1 MADHYDA
8 EDVTISGNNGDV
20 VIEKAEDVHI
30 QPDAVRGN
38 LVIKQA
44 QDVVVEDAVT
54 VEVADGEDVVVESGA
69 NADTVTVENAQDV
82 TEQ

>member
-1 MADHYDA
+1 MTKRYDA

-20 VIEKAEDVHI
+20 VIERAEDVHI
-30 QPDAVRGN
+30 AADAIRGN

-44 QDVVVEDAVT
+44 QDIIIEDAVT

-69 NADTVTVENAQDV
+69 NADTVAVDNAHDV
-82 TEQ
+82 HEK

>member
-1 MADHYDA
+1 MAAHYDA

-20 VIEKAEDVHI
+20 VIETSEDVHVES
-30 QPDAVRGN
+30 DAVRGS

-44 QDVVVEDAVT
+44 QDVIIRDAVT

-69 NADTVTVENAQDV
+69 SADTVRVENAQDV

>member
-30 QPDAVRGN
+30 QPDAIRGN

-44 QDVVVEDAVT
+44 QDVIVEDAVT

-69 NADTVTVENAQDV
+69 NADTVAVENAHDL

>member
-20 VIEKAEDVHI
+20 VIETAEDVHI
-30 QPDAVRGN
+30 QSDAVRGN

-44 QDVVVEDAVT
+44 QDVIIRDAVT

-69 NADTVTVENAQDV
+69 NADTVAVENAHDV
-82 TEQ
+82 REQ